1 MSCGCGC
8 ISVKTPASILA
19 DDPTADVF
27 KTLLGGDSDDAN
39 HPYRSEEYAALWAR
53 FRYRGIG
60 NCDLTYW
67 QQCLADRF
75 AEIKQKYEAKFK
87 IYAGFLSSS
96 FTDLAQSSGTVT
108 YLHEDMPDTSTSS
121 TFLSTRDTTTVK
133 NYEGLP
139 STTARQAI
147 DDVPDPY
154 TEFAAEFDRLFVGR
168 MY

>member
-1 MSCGCGC
+1 M
-8 ISVKTPASILA
+8 KTPASILA

-87 IYAGFLSSS
+87 IYAGFIASS
-96 FTDLAQSSGTVT
+96 FEDLTDGSSTVQ
-108 YLHEDMPDTSTSS
+108 YEHEDMPDTAASAGTY
-121 TFLSTRDTTTVK
+121 LSTRDKTTVK
-133 NYEGLP
+133 TYSGLA
-139 STTARQAI
+139 STTARQAV